1 MMAKNT
7 VKSDV
12 RGDSNKT
19 AIAAGD
25 KARAEIAPGPADATV
40 QEKYRHLY
48 TLLAWGSG
56 VVFLAALLV
65 ISLLWP
71 NPTPSQLKVQA
82 GIMALAAGGFS
93 TVISGLLNISSKVGG
108 QLAIGAGGA
117 FAVLILYYFYNP
129 AVLQ

>member
-1 MMAKNT
+1 MAKNS
-7 VKSDV
+7 VKTDV
-12 RGDSNKT
+12 RGDLNQT
-19 AIAAGD
+19 AVAAGD
-25 KARAEIAPGPADATV
+25 KAKAVIQPSPAVATV
-40 QEKYRHLY
+40 QERYRHLY

-56 VVFLAALLV
+56 VVFLAALLA
-65 ISLLWP
+65 ISLLWA

-82 GIMALAAGGFS
+82 SIMALAAGGFS
-93 TVISGLLNISSKVGG
+93 TVISGLLNISSRVGG